1 MDRKQLVISNLYT
14 FSVAAKCLSFTKA
27 AEQLYLTQG
36 AISQRIKQL
45 EQQLGFKLFVRLT
58 RKLELTEEGRQ
69 MWETVNSAFSSIFA
83 DIDDIK
89 FNELSGELYIGIA
102 PTFAQSC
109 LMPKLADFQSL
120 YPNLNLKIRVKAS
133 LLDFQHEPVDLA
145 IYYAQDQH
153 PDVHSEIILKEFLTP
168 VCTPQYAEKHNID
181 SNISSL
187 NKVNLIHCTESLDL
201 VSFDYEWRLWL
212 EEQQQDP
219 LQASHYSVFNH
230 GEMAISAARN
240 HMGVA
245 MGRIALIQ
253 SYLDSGELIAPFKR
267 ISAGM
272 SYSII
277 CPKGMQVRPKYKAF
291 SQWLHRQYAQKI
303 ISI

>member
-14 FSVAAKCLSFTKA
+14 FSVAAKYLSFTKA

-58 RKLELTEEGRQ
+58 RKLALTEEGRQ
-69 MWETVNSAFSSIFA
+69 MCETVNGAFSSIFA

-89 FNELSGELYIGIA
+89 SNELSGELYIGIA

-133 LLDFQHEPVDLA
+133 PLDFQHEPVDLA
-145 IYYAQDQH
+145 IYYSREQY
-153 PDVHSEIILKEFLTP
+153 PDMHSEIILEERLTP
-168 VCTPQYAEKHNID
+168 VCTPKYAELHNIKGNID
-181 SNISSL
+181 SLSQ
-187 NKVNLIHCTESLDL
+187 VNLIHCTESLD
-201 VSFDYEWRLWL
+201 SANFDYEWRYWGNQL
-212 EEQQQDP
+212 QQKIHYN
-219 LQASHYSVFNH
+219 LHYSVFNH
-230 GEMAISAARN
+230 AEMAISATRN

-245 MGRIALIQ
+245 IGRVALIQ
-253 SYLDSGELIAPFKR
+253 SYLDSGELIAPFQS
-267 ISAGM
+267 IPAGM
-272 SYSII
+272 NYTLI
-277 CPKGMQVRPKYKAF
+277 CPKGMEMRPKFKAF
-291 SQWLHRQYAQKI
+291 TQWLHSQYT
-303 ISI
+303 